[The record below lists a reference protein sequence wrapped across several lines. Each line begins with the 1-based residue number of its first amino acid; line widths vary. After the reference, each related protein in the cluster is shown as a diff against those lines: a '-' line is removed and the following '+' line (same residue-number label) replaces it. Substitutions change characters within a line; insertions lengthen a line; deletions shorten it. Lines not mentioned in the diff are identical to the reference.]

1 LYPSRCRIVF
11 QNILQSNEVA
21 ASMHDRYQLQTSEL
35 CDRLLPTS
43 LNPSRAEGDVEVDV
57 DELDAYLLC

>member
-1 LYPSRCRIVF
+1 
-11 QNILQSNEVA
+11 
-21 ASMHDRYQLQTSEL
+21 MHDRYQLRTPQL